1 MYQKIKMNSRS
12 TEPAPQRNIG
22 SSELGRQLRML
33 GLILDSPD
41 AESGILL
48 VPPFDL
54 RQSEV
59 TA

>member
-1 MYQKIKMNSRS
+1 
-12 TEPAPQRNIG
+12 
-22 SSELGRQLRML
+22 ML

-54 RQSEV
+54 SETEV
-59 TA
+59 SA